1 MQIFPKEIV
10 LMVTEMLLERD
21 IIFSIKNR
29 CDLHLLVTDQLNKN
43 IPVYRWY
50 NYKHSFSRE
59 LVIELFKAF
68 SFTPNEEKIVF
79 DPFCGAGTT
88 LLAAKEYG
96 LASIGVDVMPFSV
109 FVSEAKT
116 TNYDVCILR
125 SRYQKLR
132 QHLKVYAGKSN
143 GFDNKRK
150 MLSPYFSKGI
160 LNWLLY
166 IYSWIVHQS
175 DRNVKLFFMT
185 GLFSI
190 LEEISQMKRDGGF
203 LRHCSRE
210 INVVTAQE
218 KLIYQIDIM
227 LEDIENNPI
236 VGPVPKINTCDIR
249 QVKTNELLIGNN
261 SIDAIIT
268 SPPYPNRHDY
278 TRIYGLESI
287 LGFSKKAKDIK
298 LIRYRTLRSHVEA
311 KESHVN
317 ENYICPMKLKKIIAQ
332 LERNRKDLPN
342 EEIIPM
348 LQGYFEDMFSV
359 FEYLHQLLKDNGF
372 FALVVCDVRY
382 GGIVVPVGDILNKC
396 AKTIGFTL
404 MKKIIARSKNNS
416 AQQMKKFGKHSIMEY
431 IFIWK
436 KK

>member
-1 MQIFPKEIV
+1 
-10 LMVTEMLLERD
+10 MVIEMRLNRD
-21 IIFSIKNR
+21 IIVALKNR
-29 CDLHLLVTDQLNKN
+29 CDLHLLVTDQLNKS
-43 IPVYRWY
+43 IPVYSWY
-50 NYKHSFSRE
+50 NYKHSFSRD
-59 LVIELFKAF
+59 LVVELFKAF
-68 SFTPNEEKIVF
+68 SFTPKAKKVVF

-116 TNYDVCILR
+116 ANYDICILR

-132 QHLKVYAGKSN
+132 KHLEVYAGKSN

-150 MLSPYFSKGI
+150 MLSSYFSKGV

-166 IYSWIVHQS
+166 VYSWIVHQS

-203 LRHCSRE
+203 LRHFSRQ

-218 KLIYQIDIM
+218 KLIHQIDIM
-227 LEDIENNPI
+227 LDDIENNPI
-236 VGPVPKINTCDIR
+236 AGPVPKMSTCDIR
-249 QVKTNELLIGNN
+249 QVNANEHLIGNN

-287 LGFSKKAKDIK
+287 LGFSKNAMDIK
-298 LIRYRTLRSHVEA
+298 LIRYHTLRSHVEA
-311 KESHVN
+311 KKSTVN
-317 ENYICPMKLKKIIAQ
+317 DKYKCPRTLLKILEQ
-332 LERNRKDLPN
+332 LDQDRKALPN
-342 EEIIPM
+342 DGIIPM
-348 LQGYFEDMFSV
+348 LQGYFEDMFTV
-359 FEYLHQLLKDNGF
+359 LEYLHKLLKHQGF

-382 GGIVVPVGDILNKC
+382 GGIVVPVGDLINEC
-396 AKTIGFTL
+396 AKNIGFTL
-404 MKKIIARSKNNS
+404 VHKIVARNKNNS
-416 AQQMKKFGKHSIMEY
+416 AQQMKRFGKRPIMEY
-431 IFIWK
+431 VFIWK